1 MIICF
6 VRSDACILWSLTH
19 IKLLPVSS
27 LFCTGGT
34 EREKKILGQK
44 KKVNMGNKA
53 DISQLHAVSSSAI
66 SMLITEK
73 SLSDLCA
80 LCSCLSPFCLSLCPT
95 QERSTLHCTG
105 HMFTWK
111 KRTLEQWTEANAHNI
126 TQLMCRGFQRNAVP
140 LVCYHLS
147 SQSDMLIRSMS
158 ALESPSS
165 PRRFN
170 HSLEADGV
178 RGGSAHAFHAVSG
191 QRVGNGR
198 RVGVMSAYLFTLLAA
213 SMLLL

>member
-1 MIICF
+1 M
-6 VRSDACILWSLTH
+6 RSASVPFSV
-19 IKLLPVSS
+19 LPFIMSY
-27 LFCTGGT
+27 TG
-34 EREKKILGQK
+34 
-44 KKVNMGNKA
+44 
-53 DISQLHAVSSSAI
+53 AVSSV
-66 SMLITEK
+66 
-73 SLSDLCA
+73 
-80 LCSCLSPFCLSLCPT
+80 
-95 QERSTLHCTG
+95 LHRTHVYLG
-105 HMFTWK
+105 E
-111 KRTLEQWTEANAHNI
+111 KRTVEQWTKAKAHSI
-126 TQLMCRGFQRNAVP
+126 TQLMCGGFQRNVVP
-140 LVCYHLS
+140 LVCCHLS

-170 HSLEADGV
+170 HSLEADGD